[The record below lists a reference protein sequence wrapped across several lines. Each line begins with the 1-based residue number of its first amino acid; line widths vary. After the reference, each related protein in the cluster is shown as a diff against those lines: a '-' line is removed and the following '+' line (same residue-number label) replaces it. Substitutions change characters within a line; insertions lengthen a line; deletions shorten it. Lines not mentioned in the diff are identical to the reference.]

1 MLDNG
6 SHVGLLLQEADQRTA
21 ARDNHA
27 TSSCFQIASVP
38 NLMDLIAQTAF

>member
-6 SHVGLLLQEADQRTA
+6 SHVGLLLQEADQRAA
-21 ARDNHA
+21 ARNNHP
-27 TSSCFQIASVP
+27 TSSPTKIASVP